1 MVTMRRAKR
10 EFLILPVA
18 KSNNFVSVSGD
29 LSSESERAQPE
40 NMPRR
45 TRMARGAPRGFR
57 NLPRAHKLVLWL
69 SWLGLFFMAVY
80 TVTVGVALLQPGYR
94 LVDRIGS
101 FFLIFAFGFI
111 VIHGIGYTNSM
122 LKAMWGYRETRSR
135 MFAELGTPRV
145 ACIVACF
152 NEPPEVLAETVGAL
166 MALNYTN
173 KEVVILDDSTK
184 AESQQGAR
192 KIARR
197 YGIEC
202 IQRTNR
208 RGYKAGAIND
218 YLAQSDAEFLAIFD
232 ADALPVANFLSDVV
246 PQIQENPKLAF
257 VQTPQFYANTDVS
270 YVALAAARQQN
281 VFYEYICEGKS
292 VSRAAFCCGTNV
304 IFRRAALEDVGG
316 FDEKS
321 VTEDF
326 ATSFDMHLKG
336 WDSLYLNRVFVYLL
350 APENLAAYFTQ
361 QSRWSFGTLG
371 TARHIFAEFFKHPR
385 SLRLGQWWEYFL
397 SATYYWVGW
406 VNFIFMCLPI
416 AYIFFGIKPLQQD
429 TFTYIA
435 VFIPYF
441 LFSLNMFYVGMEAR
455 GFPLNQMVL
464 GQQIGFISF
473 PVHMSSAISSLLG
486 RKRPFGV
493 TPKGVGGRV
502 AWSALWF
509 QIAMLLLSLAAFVW
523 GIWSWIGGYQRDG
536 VAVLL
541 NAFWALYH
549 VWMLSS
555 IFTLNKPVR
564 AGAINKAFF
573 DDSRGE
579 PSPLPLEPLR
589 GVRNPITPSRVIGVL
604 TLLMLAGVGVI
615 GWSALSWL
623 NAPEY
628 PVNVSILDRTFG
640 KNGGEHRALSWT
652 LNFLKVRHQPNF
664 GPSAGQSQHT
674 QYDAAQDYY
683 GFVPDPKRLAIDPT
697 KAADYLASGRDRP
710 LPTTIE
716 TPGAL
721 YLADTYGEFTQYE
734 ARADKYVRFRA
745 PRRGLSAEEIHSIDG
760 FARAGGLV
768 IGEWNTLG
776 YPTRPGNFIAPAQLE
791 AATQT
796 QRERVTN
803 IERVRIP
810 NARRALRKVETG
822 DNFKAIR
829 DARGHLEDERGALI
843 DARAKLDGLKNS
855 VFYNAVQYR
864 QAQAARQLEGILH
877 VHYDGWYGRYVE
889 NFAEEE
895 RYDNALWKSVR
906 AYVSAKA
913 GRPTNP
919 SGRGFVFYPDGP
931 SEVFNPKTQA
941 LEPSPFGKP
950 IAILEDELGNQLQA
964 GLTSHVAI
972 LRHSTDPKVK
982 NDALLNGVG
991 DRIPGRYWF
1000 DVVTP
1005 QPGARV
1011 LSYYHLEIK
1020 AAAGQR
1026 LRKAGFPAKYLIN
1039 GGTRV
1044 SLPAA
1049 VAWRDGDDSRG
1060 QLRSLYFAGNVANYL
1075 QVPELVQKYPV
1086 LGGVDQLI
1094 SGRYGDY
1101 SSQFFWQYYQP
1112 IMRNVFAE
1120 TPRIRYKS
1128 SGK

>member
-1 MVTMRRAKR
+1 M
-10 EFLILPVA
+10 L
-18 KSNNFVSVSGD
+18 KSKNFVAVDADVQLGQ
-29 LSSESERAQPE
+29 ERE
-40 NMPRR
+40 NVGRR

-57 NLPRAHKLVLWL
+57 HLPRAHKLILWL
-69 SWLGLFFMAVY
+69 TWLGLLFMAIY
-80 TVTVGVALLQPGYR
+80 AVTVGVALLQPGYR
-94 LVDRIGS
+94 LADRVGS
-101 FFLIFAFGFI
+101 VFLIFGFAFV
-111 VIHGIGYTNSM
+111 VIHGVGYTNSM
-122 LKAMWGYRETRSR
+122 LKAMWGYRETRTR
-135 MFAELGTPRV
+135 MFAEMGVPRV
-145 ACIVACF
+145 ACVVACF

-166 MALNYTN
+166 MALDYAN
-173 KEVVILDDSTK
+173 KEIVILDDSTK
-184 AESQQGAR
+184 PESQQGAR
-192 KIARR
+192 EIARR
-197 YGIEC
+197 FGVQC

-218 YLAQSDAEFLAIFD
+218 YLKQSDAQYVAIFD
-232 ADALPVANFLSDVV
+232 ADALPVSNFLTDVV
-246 PQIQENPKLAF
+246 PTIAGNPKLAF

-292 VSRAAFCCGTNV
+292 YSRAAFCCGTNV
-304 IFRRAALEDVGG
+304 IFRRAAIDDVGG

-326 ATSFDMHLKG
+326 ATSFEMHLKG

-371 TARHIFAEFFKHPR
+371 TARHIFKEFIKHPR
-385 SLRLGQWWEYFL
+385 ALRLGQWWEYFL
-397 SATYYWVGW
+397 SATYYWIGW
-406 VNFIFMCLPI
+406 VNFIFLCLPI
-416 AYIFFGIKPLQQD
+416 AYIFFGVRPLQQE
-429 TFTYIA
+429 TWTYLA

-441 LFSLNMFYVGMEAR
+441 LFSLNMFYAGMEAR

-473 PVHMSSAISSLLG
+473 PVHMASAISSVLG

-493 TPKGVGGRV
+493 TPKGALGRV
-502 AWSALWF
+502 AWSSLWF
-509 QIAMLLLSLAAFVW
+509 QILMLALSLAAFCWGVW
-523 GIWSWIGGYQRDG
+523 GWIGGTQRDS
-536 VAVLL
+536 VAVLI
-541 NAFWALYH
+541 NSAWALYH

-555 IFTLNKPVR
+555 IWTLNQPVR
-564 AGAINKAFF
+564 AGAIDKKFF
-573 DDSRGE
+573 DDSSNE

-589 GVRNPITPSRVIGVL
+589 DARNPITPSRVLGVF
-604 TLLMLAGVGVI
+604 TLLFVAGLGVVA
-615 GWSALSWL
+615 WSALRWTG
-623 NAPEY
+623 APIY

-640 KNGGEHRALSWT
+640 QNGSEHRALSWT
-652 LNFLKVRHQPNF
+652 LNYLKVRHQPNF
-664 GPSAGQSQHT
+664 GPSAGQSQRT
-674 QYDAAQDYY
+674 QYDAALDYY

-697 KAADYLASGRDRP
+697 KAADYVASGRDRA
-710 LPTTIE
+710 LPATIA

-721 YLADTYGEFTQYE
+721 YLADAYGEFTQYE
-734 ARADKYVRFRA
+734 AKSGKYVRFRA
-745 PRRGLSAEEIHSIDG
+745 PRRGLSSEEIANVDD
-760 FARAGGLV
+760 FARRGGL
-768 IGEWNTLG
+768 IIAEWNTLG

-796 QRERVTN
+796 QRERVQN

-810 NARRALRKVETG
+810 TARRALRRVESG

-829 DARGHLEDERGALI
+829 DARGRLEDERGALI

-864 QAQAARQLEGILH
+864 QARASQQLESLLH
-877 VHYDGWYGRYVE
+877 VQYDGWYGRYVE
-889 NFAEEE
+889 NFAEAE

-906 AYVSAKA
+906 AYVSAKN
-913 GRPTNP
+913 GKPTDP

-931 SEVFNPKTQA
+931 SEVYNPKTRA

-950 IAILEDELGNQLQA
+950 VAILEDELGNALQA
-964 GLTSHVAI
+964 GVTGNAAI
-972 LRHSTDPKVK
+972 LRRSTDAKITD
-982 NDALLNGVG
+982 DALLRDVG

-1011 LSYYHLEIK
+1011 LAYYHLEIK
-1020 AAAGQR
+1020 PAAAQR
-1026 LRKAGFPAKYLIN
+1026 LRKAGFPDKYLIN

-1049 VAWRDGDDSRG
+1049 VAWRDGDVSRG
-1060 QLRSLYFAGNVANYL
+1060 QLRSLYFAGNVSNYL

-1086 LGGVDQLI
+1086 LGGVDKII

-1101 SSQFFWQYYQP
+1101 SSQFFWRYYQP
-1112 IMRNVFAE
+1112 MMRNVFAQ
-1120 TPRIRYKS
+1120 TPRVRYEK
-1128 SGK
+1128 